1 MAGGNLSPRQ
11 RMIGMMYLVLTA
23 LLALNVS
30 KEIINAFV
38 TVNDSLETSNK
49 NTTSRNE
56 RVYADFNK
64 AMQNDAAKVGPFNE
78 KAQKVKKFSS
88 DMVTYIE
95 QLKTDITIKVE
106 GLEKG
111 AKVPAA
117 KDIARKDDYDVP
129 TNLLCGDKADG
140 RGFLA
145 TNLKV
150 KIDEFKKNVVGSLS
164 PADQSAFKARID
176 QVLNTKDPAAAD
188 VRDNKATWEMMNF
201 YHNPVVATIALL
213 TKFQADVRNVE
224 SEVINHLYT
233 AIDAGS
239 FKFDNLEARVIAP
252 TSYVLNGQQ
261 YKADIFLA
269 AFSSTSNPTITV
281 GGSTIPVENG
291 MGKYTVTASG
301 VGEKKWGG
309 VLRVKDP
316 ATNQDKEYPFEATYI
331 TAPPASIVSAD
342 KMNVLYIG
350 VPNPMSISVPGI
362 PDNNVTVS
370 VAGGGVTLKKD
381 GNSKYTATATTQGD
395 ANFNVTAQMDG
406 KGVGMGTVKYRVKR
420 IPDPVASIMNSKGGG
435 ISKSALANAPSVN
448 AVLEGFDFDA
458 KFKVTKFEVMVLRKG
473 KDAIMCKPA
482 SSNLLTPEMKSAI
495 SGSGAGGKVIFENIK
510 AQGPDGTTRSL
521 GSLTFTLQ

>member
-1 MAGGNLSPRQ
+1 MAGGKLSPRQ

-38 TVNDSLETSNK
+38 TVNESLEASNK
-49 NTTSRNE
+49 NTTNRND
-56 RVYADFNK
+56 RVYADFRK
-64 AMQNDAAKVGPFNE
+64 ALENDPKKVGPFNE
-78 KAQKVKKFSS
+78 KAQKIRQHSA
-88 DMVTYIE
+88 DMVKYIDD
-95 QLKTDITIKVE
+95 LKNEITIKVE

-111 AKVPAA
+111 AKVPST

-129 TNLLCGDKADG
+129 TNMLCGDKADG
-140 RGFLA
+140 RGFKA
-145 TNLKV
+145 TELKK
-150 KIDEFKKNVVGSLS
+150 KIEEFKSKAIASLS
-164 PADQSAFKARID
+164 VADQQAFKPRLD
-176 QVLNTKDPAAAD
+176 QLLNTLDPKPAD
-188 VRDNKATWEMMNF
+188 VRDNKTTWEMANF

-224 SEVINHLYT
+224 SEIINHLYT
-233 AIDAGS
+233 SIDAGS

-291 MGKYTVTASG
+291 MGKSTVPASG
-301 VGEKKWGG
+301 VGAKTWGG

-316 ATNQDKEYPFEATYI
+316 ATNQDKDYPFEATYI

-370 VAGGGVTLKKD
+370 VSGGVSLSKG
-381 GNSKYTATATTQGD
+381 GNSKYTATASTQGK
-395 ANFNVTAQMDG
+395 AMFSVSAKMDG
-406 KGVGMGTVKYRVKR
+406 KSVSMGSVEFRVKR
-420 IPDPVASIMNSKGGG
+420 IPDPVASVMNSKGGP
-435 ISKSALANAPSVN
+435 ISKGALAAAPSVN
-448 AVLEGFDFDA
+448 ALMEGFDFDA
-458 KFKVTKFEVMVLRKG
+458 KFRVTKFEMMVIRKG
-473 KDAIMCKPA
+473 KDAVMCKP
-482 SSNLLTPEMKSAI
+482 SGGNTLTSEMKSAI
-495 SGSGAGGKVIFENIK
+495 SGSGAGSKVIFENIK

>member
-316 ATNQDKEYPFEATYI
+316 ATNQDKEYPFESTYI

-362 PDNNVTVS
+362 PDNNVAVS
-370 VAGGGVTLKKD
+370 VSGGGVSLSKG
-381 GNSKYTATATTQGD
+381 GNSKYNATATTIGK
-395 ANFNVTAQMDG
+395 AIFSVSAKMDG
-406 KGVGMGTVKYRVKR
+406 KSVGMGSVEYRVKR
-420 IPDPVASIMNSKGGG
+420 IPDPVPSVQGNRGGS
-435 ISKSALANAPSVN
+435 ISKSMLSAATSVN
-448 AVLEGFDFDA
+448 AILENFDFDA
-458 KFKVTKFEVMVLRKG
+458 KFKVTKFEMLVIKKG
-473 KDAIMCKPA
+473 KDPIVCKPTIGA
-482 SSNLLTPEMKSAI
+482 AFSAEMKSAI
-495 SGSGAGGKVIFENIK
+495 SGTSSGSRVIIDGIK

-521 GSLTFTLQ
+521 GSLTYTIQ